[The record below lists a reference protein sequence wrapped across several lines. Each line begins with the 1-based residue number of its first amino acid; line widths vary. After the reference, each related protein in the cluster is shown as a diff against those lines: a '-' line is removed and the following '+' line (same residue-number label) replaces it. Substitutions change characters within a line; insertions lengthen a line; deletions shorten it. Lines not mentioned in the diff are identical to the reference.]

1 MRAEKKNNNEGAFDW
16 NKLPLLQS
24 LADED
29 TNSRSLQCPLKK
41 GVLISHTANVH
52 TLLKI
57 TVPKIHPFQDGI
69 MNFEVLNIWKSLDEN
84 HILELFVTQDP
95 ENHILFGGTYPF
107 RPPNAQQEKNAY
119 TDGEQT
125 GYRTAVFWAAEK

>member
-1 MRAEKKNNNEGAFDW
+1 
-16 NKLPLLQS
+16 
-24 LADED
+24 
-29 TNSRSLQCPLKK
+29 
-41 GVLISHTANVH
+41 
-52 TLLKI
+52 
-57 TVPKIHPFQDGI
+57 

-119 TDGEQT
+119 TDGVQNS
-125 GYRTAVFWAAEK
+125 GVLSRRKIAVSG